1 MEEVPITLTLD
12 SSLRFPECEIDSE
25 TFEHISENKPSSVSL
40 LQEESQSDKYM
51 LHSELNPNDIIQDI
65 PIYLSQQLANQLYII
80 QYPVRPRTN
89 PYVGNN
95 APREARF
102 KQHSQKLELDIPL
115 QTNSQWYNRDRGEE
129 LVLGLNDKEARTI
142 YDRSWRRDR
151 NDGLLDKQTL
161 QSTIVP
167 PQANYWMGVIKDG
180 GLHMTPV
187 HTTLQLRPG
196 LKYLDKIDEKLKN
209 ASKKAQAMEEEE
221 LVSDLKSVKL
231 NKEDPGV
238 GSSKGKGSG
247 RGRPSPGFT
256 SEDKITDKSSL
267 KKNTRPT
274 SSRMMEEEKWKKM
287 KYFDADSTETEDILI
302 KMHTLQ
308 TDLLECK
315 TKDINDYIDAIS
327 TFPKTIDEPLS
338 NIEEGQQSEISTLLS
353 PLRPEIN
360 QTHPLFIPPT
370 PGVINSS
377 VTKPSS
383 NLSTRS
389 ISSRSRGS
397 NIPSKSGKASTLRS
411 SRGTRGKRGQNP
423 RAKNS

>member
-1 MEEVPITLTLD
+1 MGEVPITLTLD
-12 SSLRFPECEIDSE
+12 RLPECEIGSE
-25 TFEHISENKPSSVSL
+25 TIEHISENIPSSVSP
-40 LQEESQSDKYM
+40 LQEESQGDIYM
-51 LHSELNPNDIIQDI
+51 LKSDSDSELNPNDIVQDI

-95 APREARF
+95 IPREARF

-115 QTNSQWYNRDRGEE
+115 QTNSQWYNRDRGED

-142 YDRSWRRDR
+142 YDRSWKRDR

-221 LVSDLKSVKL
+221 LVSDLKSIKL

-238 GSSKGKGSG
+238 GSSKGKGAG
-247 RGRPSPGFT
+247 RGRPPGFT
-256 SEDKITDKSSL
+256 SEDKVTDKSSL

-302 KMHTLQ
+302 KMQTLQ

-315 TKDINDYIDAIS
+315 TKKTSEYIDAIS
-327 TFPKTIDEPLS
+327 TFPKTIDESLS
-338 NIEEGQQSEISTLLS
+338 NIEEGQQSEISTSFS
-353 PLRPEIN
+353 PLRPELN
-360 QTHPLFIPPT
+360 QTHTPFIPPT
-370 PGVINSS
+370 SGIINSS
-377 VTKPSS
+377 ITKPPS
-383 NLSTRS
+383 NPSTRS

-397 NIPSKSGKASTLRS
+397 NLSSKSGRASALRS
-411 SRGTRGKRGQNP
+411 NRGTRGKRGQNSRP
-423 RAKNS
+423 KNP